1 MIKSK
6 QYKIYL
12 SDEGF
17 GPLIREKEI
26 IKSLTTKDKNL
37 TPIIQTERHFNDI
50 NWIIGKDIKKI
61 KKNNLIEWSKNLDG
75 SPNLKNI
82 EKFFLDYQKN
92 SKKFFKE
99 EIKNK
104 NLKFIISDF
113 SPDAFNIAKK
123 LNIPSYGVAH
133 FSWDWFFNKLYFK
146 NNHNTHIRNSVL
158 SFWEKAIHNA
168 TKIFCP
174 PFTPIEILEK
184 YEKKIIQ
191 TPFIVK
197 KIFKNNRYE
206 TDIIADIVRKI
217 DRKYKVLIIDSG
229 SKVLFYKLKK
239 ILKETSKVI
248 DDYQFFVP
256 QAFEKLKSDNIS
268 ILPNNSIFS
277 DYIPY
282 VDVVIGRAGFNTIS
296 ECMYHKTPII
306 LISENGNPETKENI
320 FNLVVNNLGHYY
332 NIKEDKLHKFLPK
345 YFSQTHSFYKEI
357 LLNKKFKFNG
367 AEFIANNIIKSL

>member
-133 FSWDWFFNKLYFK
+133 LVGIGFLISYTLK
-146 NNHNTHIRNSVL
+146 III
-158 SFWEKAIHNA
+158 IH
-168 TKIFCP
+168 
-174 PFTPIEILEK
+174 ILE
-184 YEKKIIQ
+184 IQ
-191 TPFIVK
+191 
-197 KIFKNNRYE
+197 Y
-206 TDIIADIVRKI
+206 
-217 DRKYKVLIIDSG
+217 
-229 SKVLFYKLKK
+229 
-239 ILKETSKVI
+239 
-248 DDYQFFVP
+248 
-256 QAFEKLKSDNIS
+256 
-268 ILPNNSIFS
+268 
-277 DYIPY
+277 
-282 VDVVIGRAGFNTIS
+282 
-296 ECMYHKTPII
+296 
-306 LISENGNPETKENI
+306 
-320 FNLVVNNLGHYY
+320 
-332 NIKEDKLHKFLPK
+332 
-345 YFSQTHSFYKEI
+345 
-357 LLNKKFKFNG
+357 
-367 AEFIANNIIKSL
+367 